1 MTTKLSRE
9 MYLLRLLLG
18 CAVWVMAASPVSA
31 APTQDDV
38 FKSIHDSV
46 GKPAQ
51 FDSKPVILLAA
62 GGGLVLVVLTL
73 MSRRQ
78 QKVASPKSLNHPGRL
93 MKEVL
98 REVSLKP
105 AELRQLKLLSD
116 AVERESGHETN
127 PLTLLLCPSLLAR
140 GLKAG
145 PAKLDRKTLAQV
157 VRKMRLSQPTE

>member
-1 MTTKLSRE
+1 MKKLDCK
-9 MYLLRLLLG
+9 MPLAGFLLA
-18 CAVWVMAASPVSA
+18 CAVWLAATSPVA
-31 APTQDDV
+31 AGPTQDDV

-51 FDSKPVILLAA
+51 FDSRPVILLAA
-62 GGGLVLVVLTL
+62 GGGLVLLFLTL

-116 AVERESGHETN
+116 AVQHETGQEAN
-127 PLTLLLCPSLLAR
+127 PLTLLLCPSLLAK

-145 PAKLDRKTLAQV
+145 PAKLDRKALAQV
-157 VRKMRLSQPTE
+157 VRKMRVGQPPE